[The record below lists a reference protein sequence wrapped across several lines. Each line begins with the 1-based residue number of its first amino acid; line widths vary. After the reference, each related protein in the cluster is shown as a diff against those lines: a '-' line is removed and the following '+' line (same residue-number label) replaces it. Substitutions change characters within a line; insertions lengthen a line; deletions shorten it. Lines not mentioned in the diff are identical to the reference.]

1 MIFNKKAKKKNFT
14 IKSRLH
20 VLRAEERIT
29 QEELANEI
37 GITRATIIAIEKGDY
52 NPTLELAFKLSRFFK
67 VGIEQIFSVEEE
79 K

>member
-1 MIFNKKAKKKNFT
+1 MILNKKTKKDFI

-20 VLRAEERIT
+20 VLRAEKRIT

-52 NPTLELAFKLSRFFK
+52 NPTLELAFKLSRFFN
-67 VGIEQIFSVEEE
+67 VGIEQIFSVEEG